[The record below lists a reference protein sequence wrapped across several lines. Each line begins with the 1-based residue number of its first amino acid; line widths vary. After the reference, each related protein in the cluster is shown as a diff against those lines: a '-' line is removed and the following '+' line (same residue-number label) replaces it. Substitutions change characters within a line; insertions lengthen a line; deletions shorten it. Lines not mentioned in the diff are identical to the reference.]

1 MASENNATRT
11 SDAYCATSV
20 NRALNFNR
28 DYFRLWDYYETWST
42 DYDNDVSE
50 ENYCGPLVISDLL
63 TSLLGNADTNNK
75 QPRSAL
81 RIMDACCGTGLVG
94 KELTQRGFSNIEGC
108 DLSPAMTQLARQTQ
122 AYGALYGGVDLTEH
136 NTLIADN
143 RYDVTLCC
151 GAFIEGHLPIEAIHE
166 LIRMTSPG
174 GLLLFSTR
182 CTFYAA
188 ENFADLLDSLVA
200 AKKLSSLPS
209 LMNAPYLDEVHAHYL
224 AFRIAR

>member
-1 MASENNATRT
+1 MASENNATRIST
-11 SDAYCATSV
+11 AYSSTSV

-28 DYFRLWDYYETWST
+28 DYFRLRDYYETWST

-63 TSLLGNADTNNK
+63 TSLLGNADTNNRK
-75 QPRSAL
+75 PRSAL

-94 KELTQRGFSNIEGC
+94 KQLTQRGFSTIDGC

-136 NTLIADN
+136 NTLIADSG
-143 RYDVTLCC
+143 YDATLCC

-166 LIRMTSPG
+166 LIRMTAPG

-182 CTFYAA
+182 CTFYEA
-188 ENFADLLDSLVA
+188 ENFADLLGSLVA
-200 AKKLSSLPS
+200 TKKLSPLPS

-224 AFRIAR
+224 AFRITR